1 MVPISPDGLKKS
13 AIIKDID
20 YLYTFIL
27 PLPFTFFFCL
37 TSFLHTLVLCSVVYF
52 SVVFLQFFFFYQS
65 KFVTPSII
73 F

>member
-27 PLPFTFFFCL
+27 PLPFTFFLFNL
-37 TSFLHTLVLCSVVYF
+37 FFAYF
-52 SVVFLQFFFFYQS
+52 SSLLSCLFFSSFFAIFFFFLP
-65 KFVTPSII
+65 K
-73 F
+73 